1 MAPHRGLGPLPPQE
15 LGSQIGLDPVHQP
28 RLHQPPV
35 ELGASLGQ
43 DAVHPH
49 LPQQGD
55 QGGQVHA
62 AVGPLG
68 QGENLDPQVPV
79 GGQPPLLGDAGGQAG
94 GDLPGGLYHLGG
106 ERGAQVGVTDQA
118 QGVPPPLHPAG
129 ELGVVG
135 QHRAHPHQNGPV
147 AAALGV
153 DVAAG
158 GLPGDP
164 LGGPGVGRQLAIQ
177 GHGVLEHHIGPAGLD
192 VVKEHVVQGPA
203 FLRQHPHGHLDP
215 LGPKL
220 GQALAAQWGGQAY
233 PTWEA
238 LLADPAIDAV
248 SICAANTAHAELTIA
263 ALRAGKHVLCEKPM
277 ATTLADCEAMA
288 AAARESGRFLMIGQN
303 QRLTKA
309 HQKARQLVADGVLG
323 DILTFRTTFGHGGP
337 ETWSVDPGKNTWFFD
352 KSKAAMGAMAD
363 LGIHKTDLI
372 QYLLGQTV
380 VEATAK
386 VTTLDKR
393 GADGQLIG
401 VDDNAICIYRMS
413 GGAIGT
419 MTASWTY
426 YGAEDNSTVLYGT
439 KGILRI
445 YDDPAYSLKLITA
458 GGEKALYELEAI
470 QTNDNQTAS
479 GVIDCFMDCLTG
491 NTPPAISG
499 ESVLTAMRA
508 VFACLESSRTG
519 RAVSVAQD

>member
-1 MAPHRGLGPLPPQE
+1 MFN
-15 LGSQIGLDPVHQP
+15 IGII
-28 RLHQPPV
+28 
-35 ELGASLGQ
+35 GCGKI
-43 DAVHPH
+43 
-49 LPQQGD
+49 
-55 QGGQVHA
+55 
-62 AVGPLG
+62 
-68 QGENLDPQVPV
+68 
-79 GGQPPLLGDAGGQAG
+79 
-94 GDLPGGLYHLGG
+94 
-106 ERGAQVGVTDQA
+106 AQVRHIPEYA
-118 QGVPPPLHPAG
+118 
-129 ELGVVG
+129 
-135 QHRAHPHQNGPV
+135 AHPQ
-147 AAALGV
+147 ARL
-153 DVAAG
+153 AG
-158 GLPGDP
+158 YYDLNQE
-164 LGGPGVGRQLAIQ
+164 RA
-177 GHGVLEHHIGPAGLD
+177 
-192 VVKEHVVQGPA
+192 
-203 FLRQHPHGHLDP
+203 
-215 LGPKL
+215 
-220 GQALAAQWGGQAY
+220 QALAAQWGGQAY

-309 HQKARQLVADGVLG
+309 HQKAR
-323 DILTFRTTFGHGGP
+323 GP